1 MYVAPLSIDHT
12 MTHGLISSLE
22 SCVCMQNPRDREKM
36 VVGLEEQFSKTDN
49 VDKGVQLTEALIL
62 LVITKL
68 LIYRIPSVLHD
79 VSSGCLVFL
88 VLVLLGSSI
97 HA

>member
-12 MTHGLISSLE
+12 MTHGLIISRLE
-22 SCVCMQNPRDREKM
+22 SCVFMQNPRDREKM

-62 LVITKL
+62 LVI
-68 LIYRIPSVLHD
+68 
-79 VSSGCLVFL
+79 SSDHPRFQIKKNSCL
-88 VLVLLGSSI
+88 
-97 HA
+97 